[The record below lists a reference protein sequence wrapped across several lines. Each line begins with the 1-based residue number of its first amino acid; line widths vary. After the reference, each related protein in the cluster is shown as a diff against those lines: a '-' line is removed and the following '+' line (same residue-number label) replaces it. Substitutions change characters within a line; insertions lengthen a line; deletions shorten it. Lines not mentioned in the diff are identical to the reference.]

1 MDSFLHWFW
10 QSGANYILY
19 VILIV
24 VALWTSKNIMFS
36 SLQVK
41 YSEWNYKYRIRK
53 VRNSVEFSNSATYKN
68 PVLKH
73 LNLLIK
79 TTRDER
85 NEYDVILFL
94 SITGLMGVIS
104 FAFMLFVFGD
114 LLVSVVFGALIA
126 LIPYLVLRL
135 RLNKIRYLMSLE
147 FLTIVQNLTQN
158 YNAMHYDMYHALT
171 ETQKDVKSPELRKV
185 LIKLVSDLQ
194 VSRNE
199 GELRESIQ
207 VFTYT
212 VGTNT
217 SKRLG
222 SVILKAYLYNE
233 KVLNAL
239 MVLSKQLEETEEML
253 EEEKSSTLDFV
264 YNGYLTAPVFIG
276 SLILGYFSSGSQDWV
291 NLQFGHSWTVFLF
304 SLSILGVIFSII
316 ISVFLKR
323 PKNDL

>member
-1 MDSFLHWFW
+1 MDSLSHWFW
-10 QSGANYILY
+10 QYGAHYILY
-19 VILIV
+19 LILIA
-24 VALWTSKNIMFS
+24 VALWTSKNIMFA
-36 SLQVK
+36 SLHAK
-41 YSEWNYKYRIRK
+41 YNEWNYRYRIRK
-53 VRNSVEFSNSATYKN
+53 VRSNVEFSKTDSYKN
-68 PVLKH
+68 PILKH

-85 NEYDVILFL
+85 NEYDVVVFL
-94 SITGLMGVIS
+94 TITSLLAVIS
-104 FAFMLFVFGD
+104 CIFMLFVFGD
-114 LLVSVVFGALIA
+114 ILVSFVFGLLIGC
-126 LIPYLVLRL
+126 IPYLVLRL

-147 FLTIVQNLTQN
+147 FLSIVQNLTQN

-171 ETQKDVKSPELRKV
+171 ETQKDVTSADLRKV

-199 GELRESIQ
+199 NELRESIQ

-212 VGTNT
+212 VGTNV

-239 MVLSKQLEETEEML
+239 MVLTKQLEETEEML

-276 SLILGYFSSGSQDWV
+276 SLILGHFSSGAQDWL
-291 NLQFGHSWTVFLF
+291 NLQFGHAWTIFLF
-304 SLSILGVIFSII
+304 CLSLLGVVFSII
-316 ISVFLKR
+316 ISIFLKR